1 MTWVGIRIPRY
12 PSVKSKVIKRSNLI
26 FDMKTKTC
34 YLVSEYGD
42 EWENS
47 WTKNLKVFLN
57 KDKANEFKKEKESLT
72 EESLTI
78 GLEEF
83 GMLIQAVMEK
93 EPENLGISFPELII
107 KYFPDEPRYTL
118 EELQKT
124 EEIQERVD
132 NLWEGIQIEEI
143 ELCQ

>member
-1 MTWVGIRIPRY
+1 
-12 PSVKSKVIKRSNLI
+12 
-26 FDMKTKTC
+26 MKTKTC
-34 YLVSEYGD
+34 YLVSEYGG

-47 WTKNLKVFLN
+47 WTKNLKVFLDRN
-57 KDKANEFKKEKESLT
+57 KANEFKKEKESLT

-83 GMLIQAVMEK
+83 GMLVQTVMEK

-107 KYFPDEPRYTL
+107 RYFPNEPRYTL

-124 EEIQERVD
+124 EEIQERID
-132 NLWEGIQIEEI
+132 NLWGGIQIEEI

>member
-1 MTWVGIRIPRY
+1 
-12 PSVKSKVIKRSNLI
+12 
-26 FDMKTKTC
+26 MKTKTC
-34 YLVSEYGD
+34 YLVSEYGG
-42 EWENS
+42 ELSNP
-47 WTKNLKVFLN
+47 WTENLKVFID
-57 KDKANEFKKEKESLT
+57 KDKAMEFIKEKESLT

-83 GMLIQAVMEK
+83 NLLIQEVMDK

-124 EEIQERVD
+124 EEIQKRID
-132 NLWEGIQIEEI
+132 NLWEGVTFETL

>member
-1 MTWVGIRIPRY
+1 
-12 PSVKSKVIKRSNLI
+12 
-26 FDMKTKTC
+26 MKTKIC

-47 WTKNLKVFLN
+47 WTKNLKVFLD
-57 KDKANEFKKEKESLT
+57 KDKAIEFKKEKESLT
-72 EESLTI
+72 EESLTV

-83 GMLIQAVMEK
+83 GMLIQEVMEK

-124 EEIQERVD
+124 EEIQERID
-132 NLWEGIQIEEI
+132 NLWGGIQIEEI
-143 ELCQ
+143 ELCQQIIEIL